1 MFHKNSSPLS
11 EVEMKRR
18 RCLCVFACFS
28 FFFSLNSHFIDYCSS
43 YYDLLSL
50 CTSA

>member
-28 FFFSLNSHFIDYCSS
+28 FFFFLEFSLYR
-43 YYDLLSL
+43 LLFFL
-50 CTSA
+50 L